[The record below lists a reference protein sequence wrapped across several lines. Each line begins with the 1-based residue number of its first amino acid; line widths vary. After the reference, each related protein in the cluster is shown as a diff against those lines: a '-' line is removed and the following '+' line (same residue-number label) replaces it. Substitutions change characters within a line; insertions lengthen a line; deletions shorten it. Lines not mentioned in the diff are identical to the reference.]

1 MKIGYIFNVREK
13 RSNTVPEQI
22 NALKQAGCQVI
33 FSDVHHDFPNQ
44 QPNLESIF
52 EYAREGDILVIW
64 QIYCLAPTVRRFVKI
79 AQQLYQQ
86 NVGLQVLTGEA
97 LQIKPHSSDSE
108 MMLAT
113 FSALANLERE
123 YASERT
129 KKGLAKLKDRGK
141 MLGRQSN
148 FERWKSKLIEMQQLG
163 YSNYRMSKETGMAYE
178 TVKKYL
184 SILDSEDFDSL

>member
-1 MKIGYIFNVREK
+1 MKIGYIFNIGEK
-13 RSNTVPEQI
+13 RINTVPEQI
-22 NALKQAGCQVI
+22 EALKQADCQVI

-52 EYAREGDILVIW
+52 EYARSGDILVIW

-79 AQQLYQQ
+79 AQQLYQH
-86 NVGLQVLTGEA
+86 NIGLQVLTGEA

-129 KKGLAKLKDRGK
+129 KKGLAKLKAQGK
-141 MLGRQSN
+141 VLGRQSN
-148 FERWKSKLIEMQQLG
+148 FEYWKPRLIEMRQLG
-163 YSNYRMSKETGMAYE
+163 YSNYKISQDTGVSYG

-184 SILDSEDFDSL
+184 RQLEPEI